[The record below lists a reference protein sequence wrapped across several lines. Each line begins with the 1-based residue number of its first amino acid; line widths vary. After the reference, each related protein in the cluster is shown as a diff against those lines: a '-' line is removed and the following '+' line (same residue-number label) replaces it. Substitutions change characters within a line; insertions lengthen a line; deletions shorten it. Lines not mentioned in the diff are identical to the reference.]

1 MDKPNTESTERL
13 RVTWQK
19 LCPQGVET
27 GSSNRSRQMEQV
39 NSCSENRSGAAASA
53 IVMLLQERQ
62 LSVSAAVL
70 TVSAAVL
77 TASFTSLRGFNL
89 RRVQT
94 FTLQTLFTR
103 HFTASVRPQ
112 RHVRRPD
119 TDKTKN

>member
-1 MDKPNTESTERL
+1 MKF
-13 RVTWQK
+13 TWQK

-53 IVMLLQERQ
+53 IVMLLLGKTQ

-77 TASFTSLRGFNL
+77 TVSCFFKISGLICSSFYL
-89 RRVQT
+89 
-94 FTLQTLFTR
+94 
-103 HFTASVRPQ
+103 
-112 RHVRRPD
+112 
-119 TDKTKN
+119 K

>member
-53 IVMLLQERQ
+53 IVMLLQETQ

-70 TVSAAVL
+70 TV
-77 TASFTSLRGFNL
+77 SFTSLRGFNL